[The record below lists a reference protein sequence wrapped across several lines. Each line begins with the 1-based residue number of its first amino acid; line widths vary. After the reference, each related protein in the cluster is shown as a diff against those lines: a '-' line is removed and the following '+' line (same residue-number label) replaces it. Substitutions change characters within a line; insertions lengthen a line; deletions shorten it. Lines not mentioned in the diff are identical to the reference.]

1 MCKFIYSMYYY
12 VVYDSAEHYRDL
24 KNDVYMF
31 IYQKLPPVWS
41 SSYRH
46 GAICSSLCSVLVIGS
61 WPTAV
66 NSVCVVQSISKQN
79 SERRQTPGLR

>member
-1 MCKFIYSMYYY
+1 MYYY

-41 SSYRH
+41 ART
-46 GAICSSLCSVLVIGS
+46 GMVLCSSLCSVLVIGS
-61 WPTAV
+61 
-66 NSVCVVQSISKQN
+66 
-79 SERRQTPGLR
+79 

>member
-1 MCKFIYSMYYY
+1 MLPPIVVENHRGLKNGMCKFIYSMYYY

-41 SSYRH
+41 ACT
-46 GAICSSLCSVLVIGS
+46 GMVLYV
-61 WPTAV
+61 V
-66 NSVCVVQSISKQN
+66 VCVLSW
-79 SERRQTPGLR
+79 